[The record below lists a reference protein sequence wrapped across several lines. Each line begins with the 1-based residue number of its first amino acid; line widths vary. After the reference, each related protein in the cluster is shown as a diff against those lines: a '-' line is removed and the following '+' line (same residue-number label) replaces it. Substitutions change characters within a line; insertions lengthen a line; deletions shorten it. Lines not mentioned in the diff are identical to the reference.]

1 MTEREYLVV
10 QLAKVDP
17 EDKSLSQDSLINMGV
32 KEMRILLRKYN
43 ADRNR
48 GELNCQF
55 KEWIIEKEAEYTAKI
70 ANIYKVGNHKV
81 QLAYYGMI
89 YTILYHAGCYL
100 KGKNSNPIFISR
112 DRYCEELN
120 LVDRLG
126 SQNVRKTIAN
136 SFYGH
141 NYVLVIAAR
150 ENGEKVRGY
159 DPTLTKLEPI
169 FKELANEVKDRFLD

>member
-1 MTEREYLVV
+1 M
-10 QLAKVDP
+10 QAAKYDP
-17 EDKSLSQDSLINMGV
+17 EDKKLAAVSLESMGV
-32 KEMRILLRKYN
+32 KELREYSRKCN
-43 ADRNR
+43 AARNR
-48 GELNCQF
+48 GELNEQF
-55 KEWIIEKEAEYTAKI
+55 REWIIGTEELYHEKI